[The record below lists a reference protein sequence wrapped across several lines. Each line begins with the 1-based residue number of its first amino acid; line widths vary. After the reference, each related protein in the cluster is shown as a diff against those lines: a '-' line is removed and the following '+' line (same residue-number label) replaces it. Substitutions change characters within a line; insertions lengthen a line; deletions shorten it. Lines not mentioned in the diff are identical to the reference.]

1 MEMMIDRT
9 NCTKEMHNR
18 DKQCAFFVT
27 QLTCGQ
33 LLHCKVDRFV
43 YWLIQRDD
51 ITTNLFTYCT
61 VHCTIWLV

>member
-1 MEMMIDRT
+1 MIDRT
-9 NCTKEMHNR
+9 NCTKQMHNR

-61 VHCTIWLV
+61 VHSCTI